1 VAWFGLWIAL
11 GTLPIFPESWRIDPF
26 PFTFLTFVVS
36 LEAIFLSTFILIS
49 QNHEERLAQRRNHL
63 DLQINLL
70 SEQENSQMLR
80 MLQTIQEHLKIAHDP
95 DVQVLQEAAKPEDL
109 IGQIK
114 EIIEDCEDKSAVA

>member
-1 VAWFGLWIAL
+1 MK
-11 GTLPIFPESWRIDPF
+11 D
-26 PFTFLTFVVS
+26 
-36 LEAIFLSTFILIS
+36 
-49 QNHEERLAQRRNHL
+49 RLAQRRNHL

-80 MLQTIQEHLKIAHDP
+80 MLQTIQEHLKIEHDP

-114 EIIEDCEDKSAVA
+114 EIIEDCEEKSAVA